1 MALRPEDPSA
11 GFQHG
16 NVVAFINEK
25 MARHIKGPE
34 FYLENI
40 SLSWAEVEDKLRA
53 ILENSAVTSEAKEA
67 CAWGSLALG
76 VRCARRQGQ
85 LHACRV
91 QWLQDFTKLHKS
103 ALQALA
109 SNMKEVTEKHEME
122 CKEAAYQLQLTLAKL
137 AEVQKEKEL
146 EMVSSWEWQQVSEE
160 PGLATTSVFGA
171 EGAGEEKTRQRLLF
185 LPLLLTA
192 AVEGGRQKVEASC
205 SFVEQKT
212 YTYGRQRQ
220 GHLRSV
226 ETAMLYFGT
235 LKPRSTVSQA
245 TLPVQLPASFTYP
258 FIPPIPFPEAQI
270 PSPPWAAFAAGAP
283 SQAAYWGPSMEGA
296 QGRDP
301 QEPQRDQRAFE
312 PQQLRRPPASHRPG
326 DWNCSWCNPVNF
338 SGREICYHC
347 GRGTWLQNP

>member
-25 MARHIKGPE
+25 MSRHIKGPE

-109 SNMKEVTEKHEME
+109 SNMKELTAKHEME

-146 EMVSSWEWQQVSEE
+146 LRWKLLQAEMVSSWEWQQVSEE

-171 EGAGEEKTRQRLLF
+171 KGA
-185 LPLLLTA
+185 
-192 AVEGGRQKVEASC
+192 EAP
-205 SFVEQKT
+205 T
-212 YTYGRQRQ
+212 
-220 GHLRSV
+220 
-226 ETAMLYFGT
+226 
-235 LKPRSTVSQA
+235 
-245 TLPVQLPASFTYP
+245 
-258 FIPPIPFPEAQI
+258 
-270 PSPPWAAFAAGAP
+270 PSPPWAAFTAGAP
-283 SQAAYWGPSMEGA
+283 PQAAYWGPSMVGA
-296 QGRDP
+296 QGTDP

-326 DWNCSWCNPVNF
+326 DWNCFWCNPVNF

>member
-1 MALRPEDPSA
+1 MALRPEDPSG

-91 QWLQDFTKLHKS
+91 QWLEDFTKLHKS

-109 SNMKEVTEKHEME
+109 SNMNELTAKHEME
-122 CKEAAYQLQLTLAKL
+122 RQEAAYQLQLTLAKL
-137 AEVQKEKEL
+137 AEVQREKEL
-146 EMVSSWEWQQVSEE
+146 LRWKLLQAVRLPHLVLPPSSLPAPPPPEWNLTLPTSLQEMVSSWEWQQVSEE

-171 EGAGEEKTRQRLLF
+171 NGAGEEKTGRRLLF
-185 LPLLLTA
+185 LLLLLTA
-192 AVEGGRQKVEASC
+192 AVGGRQKDGGGV
-205 SFVEQKT
+205 
-212 YTYGRQRQ
+212 
-220 GHLRSV
+220 
-226 ETAMLYFGT
+226 
-235 LKPRSTVSQA
+235 
-245 TLPVQLPASFTYP
+245 
-258 FIPPIPFPEAQI
+258 
-270 PSPPWAAFAAGAP
+270 
-283 SQAAYWGPSMEGA
+283 
-296 QGRDP
+296 
-301 QEPQRDQRAFE
+301 
-312 PQQLRRPPASHRPG
+312 
-326 DWNCSWCNPVNF
+326 
-338 SGREICYHC
+338 
-347 GRGTWLQNP
+347 